1 MGERSVQPRH
11 WPSSPVA
18 AGPFSRLL
26 KNQSRLARRRF
37 LRDIGVVPITWPGVL
52 CTRVFFC
59 QPMANH
65 SVSWPQ
71 LLDRLL
77 QGDRLS
83 DGEATALMQAWLE
96 EALTPVQTGGFLAA
110 LRARG
115 TEGTELAAMA
125 RVLRQACPLPG
136 PRPDGFLVDTC
147 GTGGDGADT
156 FNISTAVAFT
166 AAACGAVVAKH
177 GNRSASGKVG
187 SADVLEA
194 LGLQLTAPAAQ
205 VVEAL
210 PKAGL
215 TFLFAPAWHPAL
227 VNLAPLRRSLG
238 VRTVFNLLGPLVNP
252 LRPNGQVLGVARE
265 DLLDPMATALQ
276 GLGQERA
283 VVVHGAGGLDEASL
297 EGPNA
302 VRILDK
308 GQLRSDWINPVDVGL
323 QLAPLAE
330 LRGGDLDENQAIL
343 EAVLQGRGTRAQ
355 QDVVALNTALVLW
368 VAGVEPDL
376 KQGVQQALV
385 CLAQGHPW
393 QRLERLS
400 TALRGGEEQ

>member
-1 MGERSVQPRH
+1 
-11 WPSSPVA
+11 
-18 AGPFSRLL
+18 
-26 KNQSRLARRRF
+26 
-37 LRDIGVVPITWPGVL
+37 
-52 CTRVFFC
+52 
-59 QPMANH
+59 MAN
-65 SVSWPQ
+65 SSLSWPQ

-77 QGDRLS
+77 QGGKLS
-83 DGEATALMQAWLE
+83 DGEATGLMEAWLAE
-96 EALTPVQTGGFLAA
+96 SLTPVQTGGFLAA

-115 TEGTELAAMA
+115 TDGTELAAMA

-136 PRPDGFLVDTC
+136 PRPEGFLVDTC

-187 SADVLEA
+187 SADVLEG

-205 VVEAL
+205 VVDAL
-210 PKAGL
+210 PSSGV

-252 LRPNGQVLGVARE
+252 LRPNGQVLGVASA
-265 DLLDPMATALQ
+265 DLLDPMAAALQ
-276 GLGQERA
+276 GLGQVRA
-283 VVVHGAGGLDEASL
+283 IVVHGAGGLDEASL

-302 VRILDK
+302 VRILEN
-308 GQLRSDWINPVDVGL
+308 GQLRSEWIDPVDLGL
-323 QLAPLAE
+323 ERAPLAD
-330 LRGGDLDENQAIL
+330 LKGGDLVDNQAIL

-376 KQGVQQALV
+376 KRGVQQALA
-385 CLAQGHPW
+385 CLGEGHPW

-400 TALRGGEEQ
+400 RALRGGEEQ